1 MPNKKDFNTVK
12 ISDKPFANS
21 GTFNQKLFSYV
32 HNKFEIFKTG
42 RRRREDVWLEC
53 WAMYLGT
60 PEAREIIK
68 ARILRHVGNVNNDW
82 RHNLS
87 TGKGFEQVETI
98 LAYLQ
103 QAFFPNRDWFDVIPL
118 VPGIQE
124 DAMTIKNFAK
134 NKLIEA
140 KFISHWELFLRQL
153 CITGSSV
160 LALPWRYETRRQ
172 KKRIRV
178 FNNDDPE
185 NITFSVKEEIR
196 TIFNNNDFEVLDVFD
211 VYFDPI
217 AISVNDSP
225 LIRRVI
231 RTRAELAEDIQSGF
245 YQNITLKELEEL
257 PAYQP
262 SDESTTNQSEV
273 SDYLGLEDRLQGQW
287 NDKIELYEYWGDAPV
302 DNYIYK
308 DVVATWSNGK
318 ILRFENNPFWYGRP
332 FVIGTY
338 TPIVRSI
345 AALGV
350 IEPALGMLH
359 ELDILTNQRLDNLEL
374 SVDTMWEKVDDGSLN
389 DEDVY
394 TQPGKVFNVSQP
406 NTLRPIAAAQNF
418 TITYDE
424 GIVLES
430 RIDKNAGTGNLISA
444 NAARAGER
452 VTATEVNATR
462 SAGGNRLSEI
472 HKHIEQTSFLP
483 VLDKIFR
490 SYQQFIVED
499 EIVRIPGENPG
510 DFDFVAVGQTELS
523 QEVQFMPVGADHIAN
538 KEFEVNQRLAF
549 LQIAAQNPQMSERI
563 NYFNFMLDLAR
574 RMGIDDVEQFIVQQE
589 PAAPANAPTIRD
601 TIAQTQGQT
610 AANAVNA
617 EFQADNGAGLL
628 RDAFNINR
636 G

>member
-12 ISDKPFANS
+12 IADNLGATS
-21 GTFNQKLFSYV
+21 GTFNQKLFSFV
-32 HNKFEIFKTG
+32 HNKFEIYKTG

-53 WAMYLGT
+53 WAMYSGT

-68 ARILRHVGNVNNDW
+68 ARMLRHVGNVNNDW

-118 VPGIQE
+118 VPNIQD

-153 CITGSSV
+153 CITGTSI
-160 LALPWRYETRRQ
+160 LALPWRYETRKQ
-172 KKRIRV
+172 KKRVRV

-185 NITFSVKEEIR
+185 NVSFSIKEEMR
-196 TIFNNNDFEVLDVFD
+196 TVFNNHDFEVLDVFD

-225 LIRRVI
+225 LVRRVI
-231 RTRAELAEDIQSGF
+231 KTRSELAESIQSGF
-245 YQNITLKELEEL
+245 YQNLTIKELQEL

-262 SDESTTNQSEV
+262 SDESTTNQSEI
-273 SDYLGLEDRLQGQW
+273 SDYFGLEDRLQGQW
-287 NDKIELYEYWGDAPV
+287 NDKVELYEYWGDAVV
-302 DNYIYK
+302 DNFVYK
-308 DVVATWSNGK
+308 DTVTTWANGK

-332 FVIGTY
+332 FIVGSY

-374 SVDTMWEKVDDGSLN
+374 SADTMWEKVDDGSLN
-389 DEDVY
+389 DEDVF
-394 TQPGKVFNVSQP
+394 TQPGKVFNVSQI
-406 NTLRPIAAAQNF
+406 NTIRPIASAQNF

-424 GIVLES
+424 GIILES

-452 VTATEVNATR
+452 VTAAEVNATR

-483 VLDKIFR
+483 LLDKIFR

-499 EIVRIPGENPG
+499 EVVRIPGQNPG
-510 DFDFVAVGQTELS
+510 DFDFVAVGPTELS
-523 QEVQFMPVGADHIAN
+523 NEMRFQPVGADHIAN
-538 KEFEVNQRLAF
+538 REFEVNQRLAF

-574 RMGIDDVEQFIVQQE
+574 RMGIDDVEQFVVQQE
-589 PAAPANAPTIRD
+589 PTPAPTAPTIRD
-601 TIAQTQGQT
+601 QIAQTQGQT

-617 EFQADNGAGLL
+617 EFQADNGARLL
-628 RDAFNINR
+628 SEAFNINQQ
-636 G
+636 